1 MNQSGP
7 NLSSM
12 TIDTAPLTRQS
23 YPTRL
28 AELLRRPSVILILI
42 VGLLLSRGI
51 TKGEPFYNNDE
62 TRHLMNGVFIRD
74 LLVDRPLAHPL
85 TYAYEY
91 YAKYPA
97 ISVPHWP
104 PLFYFVEALFFLLFG
119 ISVWASRLAILG
131 FALLGAYF
139 WYRIAER
146 YGPRPRAL
154 LSAFVFCLL
163 PTIMVFE
170 SVTMLEIPQVALCL
184 GAIFFW
190 LRWVETEQATDLWA
204 LAGFVVAAMLTSQS
218 SIFLAVFLGLDFL
231 LNFRFRLLRTW
242 QVWAALLAS
251 VGIVLSWYL
260 FSFRALTLSYQRAVG
275 QEFHHVVNRWSLF
288 FYARNL
294 PEQLGLILLGFA
306 CIGIGW
312 SVLQGAS
319 RYRFLLLWVVSAY
332 LCFTVIQEKEPR
344 HIFIWLPPLVYFSL
358 LGVEALLP
366 RGRWVWLAYAAIGLY
381 FLVGAVRFQRP
392 QLTGVQ
398 DVARFVLAQPQSDI
412 VYYQGDLNG
421 AFIFYVRQLDPQKR
435 RMVAR
440 DKQIVATNMV
450 YARRPVLSTPDQV
463 LNFFQTWGIRYAVI
477 ESTDVDPGLALVRQV
492 LQSNE
497 FEAIGTYAV
506 HVNRGYKEAG
516 SITVYRFLGET
527 RPSTHPM
534 DIPMMTIRRDISVDL
549 NRLAGRSWPN

>member
-1 MNQSGP
+1 
-7 NLSSM
+7 M

-62 TRHLMNGVFIRD
+62 TRHIMNGVFIRD

-119 ISVWASRLAILG
+119 ISVWVSRLAILG
-131 FALLGAYF
+131 FALLGAYL

-275 QEFHHVVNRWSLF
+275 QEFHHVVNRWSLL
-288 FYARNL
+288 FYLRNL

-366 RGRWVWLAYAAIGLY
+366 RGRWVWLAYAPIGLY

-421 AFIFYVRQLDPQKR
+421 AFIFYVRQLDSQKR

-506 HVNRGYKEAG
+506 HVNRGYKEAD
-516 SITVYRFLGET
+516 SITVYRLRGEIH
-527 RPSTHPM
+527 PMTHPV

-549 NRLAGRSWPN
+549 NRLAGRPWPN

>member
-12 TIDTAPLTRQS
+12 PIDTAPLIRQS
-23 YPTRL
+23 YRTRL
-28 AELLRRPSVILILI
+28 AELLRRPSVVLIII

-51 TKGEPFYNNDE
+51 TKGEPFYNTDE
-62 TRHLMNGVFIRD
+62 TRHIMNGVFMRD

-97 ISVPHWP
+97 ISIPHWP
-104 PLFYFVEALFFLLFG
+104 PLFYFVEALLFLIFG

-146 YGPRPRAL
+146 YGPRSRAL
-154 LSAFVFCLL
+154 LAAFVFCML
-163 PTIMVFE
+163 PTVMVFE

-190 LRWVETEQATDLWA
+190 LRWVENEHAGDLWA
-204 LAGFVVAAMLTSQS
+204 LAGFVVAALLTSQS
-218 SIFLAVFLGLDFL
+218 SIFLVVFLGLDFL
-231 LNFRFRLLRTW
+231 LSFRFRLLRTG
-242 QVWAALLAS
+242 QAWAALLAS

-275 QEFHHVVNRWSLF
+275 QEFQHVVNRWNLI
-288 FYARNL
+288 FYARKL
-294 PEQLGLILLGFA
+294 PEQLGLVLLVFA
-306 CIGIGW
+306 CIGIAW
-312 SVLQGAS
+312 SVSRGAS

-332 LCFTVIQEKEPR
+332 LCFTLIQEKESR

-358 LGVEALLP
+358 LGIEALLP
-366 RGRWVWLAYAAIGLY
+366 RGRWVWPAYAAIGLY

-412 VYYQGDLNG
+412 VYYQGNLNG
-421 AFIFYVRQLDPQKR
+421 AFIFYVRQLDPEKR

-440 DKQIVATNMV
+440 DKQIVATNIV
-450 YARRPVLSTPDQV
+450 YAHRSVLSTPDQV
-463 LNFFQTWGIRYAVI
+463 LKFFEDWGIRYAVI
-477 ESTDVDPGLALVRQV
+477 EDRDMDPGLALVRQV
-492 LQSNE
+492 LQSSE
-497 FEAIGTYAV
+497 FEPISTYPV
-506 HVNRGYKEAG
+506 HVNRDYKEAD
-516 SITVYRFLGET
+516 SITVYRFRGET
-527 RPSTHPM
+527 HPSRHPM

-549 NRLAGRSWPN
+549 NHLAGRPWPN

>member
-1 MNQSGP
+1 
-7 NLSSM
+7 
-12 TIDTAPLTRQS
+12 
-23 YPTRL
+23 
-28 AELLRRPSVILILI
+28 
-42 VGLLLSRGI
+42 
-51 TKGEPFYNNDE
+51 
-62 TRHLMNGVFIRD
+62 
-74 LLVDRPLAHPL
+74 
-85 TYAYEY
+85 
-91 YAKYPA
+91 
-97 ISVPHWP
+97 
-104 PLFYFVEALFFLLFG
+104 
-119 ISVWASRLAILG
+119 
-131 FALLGAYF
+131 
-139 WYRIAER
+139 
-146 YGPRPRAL
+146 
-154 LSAFVFCLL
+154 
-163 PTIMVFE
+163 MVFE

-242 QVWAALLAS
+242 QVWAALLGS

-275 QEFHHVVNRWSLF
+275 QEFHHVVNRWSLL
-288 FYARNL
+288 FYLRNL

-366 RGRWVWLAYAAIGLY
+366 RGRWVWLAYAPIGLY

-421 AFIFYVRQLDPQKR
+421 AFIFYVRQLDSQKR

-506 HVNRGYKEAG
+506 HVNRGYKEAD
-516 SITVYRFLGET
+516 SITVYRLRGEIHPMT
-527 RPSTHPM
+527 RPV

-549 NRLAGRSWPN
+549 NRLAGRPWPN

>member
-7 NLSSM
+7 NLASV
-12 TIDTAPLTRQS
+12 TIDTAPLIPQS
-23 YPTRL
+23 YRTRL
-28 AELLRRPSVILILI
+28 AELRRRPSVILII
-42 VGLLLSRGI
+42 IIGLLLSRGI

-62 TRHLMNGVFIRD
+62 TRHIMNGVFVRD

-97 ISVPHWP
+97 ISIPHWP
-104 PLFYFVEALFFLLFG
+104 PFFYFVEAVFFLIFG

-170 SVTMLEIPQVALCL
+170 TVTMLEIPQVALCL

-190 LRWVETEQATDLWA
+190 LRWVENERATDVFA
-204 LAGFVVAAMLTSQS
+204 VAGLVVAALLTSQS

-231 LNFRFRLLRTW
+231 LNFRFRLLRSW
-242 QVWAALLAS
+242 QAWAVLLVS
-251 VGIVLSWYL
+251 ISIVVSWYL

-275 QEFHHVVNRWSLF
+275 QEFQHFANRWSLL
-288 FYARNL
+288 FYVRKL
-294 PEQLGLILLGFA
+294 PEQLGLVLLVFS

-312 SVLQGAS
+312 SVLKGAS

-332 LCFTVIQEKEPR
+332 LCFTVIQEKESR

-366 RGRWVWLAYAAIGLY
+366 QGRWVWLAYAAIGLY
-381 FLVGAVRFQRP
+381 LLVGAVRFQRP

-398 DVARFVLAQPQSDI
+398 DVARFVLAHHQSDI

-435 RMVAR
+435 HMVAR
-440 DKQIVATNMV
+440 DKQIVATNIV
-450 YARRPVLSTPDQV
+450 YAHRSVLSTPDQV
-463 LNFFQTWGIRYAVI
+463 LRFFRDWGIRYAVI
-477 ESTDVDPGLALVRQV
+477 ESRDEDPGLALVRQV
-492 LQSNE
+492 LQSSE
-497 FEAIGTYAV
+497 FEPVGTFPIR
-506 HVNRGYKEAG
+506 VNRGYKEADAI
-516 SITVYRFLGET
+516 SVYHFRGEVH
-527 RPSTHPM
+527 PSTHAM
-534 DIPMMTIRRDISVDL
+534 DIPMMTIRRDIPVDL
-549 NRLAGRSWPN
+549 NRLASRPWPN